1 MSSAHD
7 TFRTCLRVWLK
18 RMLIQPRGSAL
29 PIPAQ
34 GHVASIAMHPLVACR
49 RRVQD
54 RMRCTRAQC
63 RITNFLSRRCRRSA
77 GTKSSRRW
85 PPNPPSARIFP
96 SIALPRGR
104 TTSRSLWAPRRRC
117 APSLSGLM
125 LVRRR
130 PTSPRYPTLSRS
142 CKMVRSSGNSG
153 AEWETWACRRIMF
166 PWCMFFP

>member
-18 RMLIQPRGSAL
+18 RMLIRHRGSTL

-34 GHVASIAMHPLVACR
+34 GHVASFAIHPLVACR

-54 RMRCTRAQC
+54 RAQC
-63 RITNFLSRRCRRSA
+63 RIRSFLSRRCRRSA
-77 GTKSSRRW
+77 GIKSSSRW
-85 PPNPPSARIFP
+85 THNPPSARIFP

-104 TTSRSLWAPRRRC
+104 TTSRSLWAPRRNC

-125 LVRRR
+125 TVRRQS
-130 PTSPRYPTLSRS
+130 TSPRCPTLFPS
-142 CKMVRSSGNSG
+142 CKMAPSSGSSG
-153 AEWETWACRRIMF
+153 AEWETWACGRIRF
-166 PWCMFFP
+166 PWCIFFLR